1 MTPTR
6 EQPVPARSASD
17 ATAIA
22 RGAAVNFI
30 GTVARLSKSV
40 SFIVLTR
47 LFGAEVFG
55 LYMLGW
61 TIVDLV
67 GKVGQFSLDK
77 GLINFIPRMRGD
89 GDADAIHRTIAQAL
103 GVGLLLSAGVGAAL
117 YAGAPALAEG
127 LLDKPR
133 LTGMLRLLAVGLPL
147 IALTHIIL
155 GVTRAHKVMK
165 YDAMVRG
172 VVEPL
177 VLFGAACALFY
188 WGWRTYGIA
197 AAHLVALACG
207 LLFAVYVFTRFY
219 SWRACLVH
227 LRGLRIVTPL
237 TRFSLPVMG
246 YELVYMFMIRL
257 DVLMVGYFLPAAQV
271 GVYVIAVEIALLTKK
286 VRQWFDPIFSPIVAE
301 LNHRNDLPRLE
312 RNLRLVTRWVLTIGV
327 GFLCVVALI
336 GTELLGLFGPEFAA
350 GFMTMV
356 VLAMSQV
363 VYAAMGSGDTVLIMS
378 GRPYL
383 NLVNTIAVVVVN
395 FALNLW
401 LIPYLGILG
410 AALGTLAS
418 FGLLTLI
425 RLIEVRHLFRIHP
438 LSWRM
443 LKPCAAAALAFAC
456 SFLAGVYGPDAPW
469 LRMAALPAIFLA
481 AYLGVLRLLGLEEDD
496 RIVLRRLRGHLGRP
510 LFSGKTPSADQ
521 ADQAAPPGE
530 ADQTGQAGR
539 ETKAERPPGNMIDGE
554 TRLP

>member
-1 MTPTR
+1 MKRTL
-6 EQPVPARSASD
+6 EQTVPVRSDTDAS
-17 ATAIA
+17 AIA

-30 GTVARLSKSV
+30 GTVARLTKSV

-47 LFGAEVFG
+47 LFGAEIFG

-67 GKVGQFSLDK
+67 VKVAQFSLDK
-77 GLINFIPRMRGD
+77 GLINFIPRMRED
-89 GDADAIHRTIAQAL
+89 GKKDAIHRIIAQAL
-103 GVGLLLSAGVGAAL
+103 GVGLLLSVGVGAAL
-117 YAGAPALAEG
+117 YVGAPALAEG
-127 LLDKPR
+127 LLEKPR

-172 VVEPL
+172 AVEPL
-177 VLFGAACALFY
+177 VLFGVACALFY

-197 AAHLVALACG
+197 AAHLAALAGG

-227 LRGLRIVTPL
+227 LRELRFVTPL

-246 YELVYMFMIRL
+246 YELVYMAMIRL

-312 RNLRLVTRWVLTIGV
+312 RNLRLVTRWVLTVGV

-336 GTELLGLFGPEFAA
+336 GNELLGLFGPAFVT
-350 GFMTMV
+350 GFMAMV

-383 NLVNTIAVVVVN
+383 NLINTVVVVAVN

-401 LIPYLGILG
+401 LIPSLGILG

-418 FGLLTLI
+418 FGLLTI
-425 RLIEVRHLFRIHP
+425 TRLVEVYHLFRIHP
-438 LSWRM
+438 LDWRI
-443 LKPCAAAALAFAC
+443 LKPCAAAVVAFAC
-456 SFLAGVYGPDAPW
+456 AYLAGAYAPDAPW
-469 LRMAALPAIFLA
+469 LRMAALPLIFLA
-481 AYLGVLRLLGLEEDD
+481 PYLGVLILMGLEADD
-496 RIVLRRLRGHLGRP
+496 RIVLRRLRGRWARRRGHRA
-510 LFSGKTPSADQ
+510 SGP
-521 ADQAAPPGE
+521 
-530 ADQTGQAGR
+530 
-539 ETKAERPPGNMIDGE
+539 
-554 TRLP
+554 

>member
-6 EQPVPARSASD
+6 AQPAPVRSPSD
-17 ATAIA
+17 ASTIA

-30 GTVARLSKSV
+30 GTVARLTKSV

-47 LFGAEVFG
+47 MFGAEIFG

-67 GKVGQFSLDK
+67 AKVGQFSLDK
-77 GLINFIPRMRGD
+77 GLINFIPRMREEGD
-89 GDADAIHRTIAQAL
+89 TDGIHRTIAQAL

-117 YAGAPALAEG
+117 YAGAGALAEG
-127 LLDKPR
+127 LLEKPR
-133 LTGMLRLLAVGLPL
+133 LTGMLRVLAVGLPL
-147 IALTHIIL
+147 IALTQIIL

-165 YDAMVRG
+165 HDAMVRG
-172 VVEPL
+172 AVEPL

-188 WGWRTYGIA
+188 GGWRIYGIA
-197 AAHLVALACG
+197 AAHLTSLACG

-227 LRGLRIVTPL
+227 LRELRIISPL

-271 GVYVIAVEIALLTKK
+271 GVYVIAVEIALVTKK

-301 LNHRNDLPRLE
+301 LNHRNDLRRLE
-312 RNLRLVTRWVLTIGV
+312 ENLRLVTRWVLTIGM
-327 GFLCVVALI
+327 GFLCVVSLI

-383 NLVNTIAVVVVN
+383 NLVNTVAVVAVN

-401 LIPYLGILG
+401 LIPTLGILG
-410 AALGTLAS
+410 AALGTLVS

-425 RLIEVRHLFRIHP
+425 RLAEVYHLFRIHP
-438 LSWRM
+438 LSWRI
-443 LKPCAAAALAFAC
+443 LKPCAAAVPAFAC
-456 SFLAGVYGPDAPW
+456 SFLAGVYAPDAPW
-469 LRMAALPAIFLA
+469 LRMVALPVIFLA
-481 AYLGVLRLLGLEEDD
+481 AYLAVLSLLGLEEDD
-496 RIVLRRLRGHLGRP
+496 RTLLRRLRGSWSPLSVLGKRP
-510 LFSGKTPSADQ
+510 G
-521 ADQAAPPGE
+521 
-530 ADQTGQAGR
+530 AGR
-539 ETKAERPPGNMIDGE
+539 GTEEERVPPASGDREN
-554 TRLP
+554 R